1 MKKLISLLLA
11 AALLF
16 SAIPFAGAANYSSW
30 FRSSYEEMND
40 LGILPDSFRNMDL
53 AKPITRLEMCVL
65 TVKAFEDITGN
76 VIEPARTDYFTDTQS
91 LDALKAYECGIVSGY
106 PDGTF
111 RPNANITRQEFFKV
125 ILNFCQSAAFEPD
138 SSGASLASFRDAAE
152 VDAWAVDA
160 AKTCVK
166 YYYIQGA
173 KENGG
178 TLALNPKDGLTR
190 QEAMVST
197 LRCYKG
203 LSEYYYYVK
212 NAQVVALS
220 APGSKVTENITVTD
234 CDAPSSVTTTALNVR
249 KLPTADSDKLGTL
262 PAGESVKITGV
273 CSNGWLRIDYRGSVA
288 YVSGDYLKFENPAIL
303 SQVASSLAVSICN
316 QAMQYV
322 GYRYVWGGKSPE
334 GGFDCS
340 GLVYYVYNKNGIKMN
355 RVADDQMNQ
364 GTWVSYDNL
373 LAGDLVFFGYG
384 DYADHVGIY
393 IGNGNFL
400 HAANPSA
407 GVRVSSMKET
417 YYAKKYLGAKRVI
430 TG

>member
-11 AALLF
+11 AAMLL

-53 AKPITRLEMCVL
+53 TQPITRLEMCTL
-65 TVKAFEDITGN
+65 TVKAFEEITGN
-76 VIEPARTDYFTDTQS
+76 IIEPARKDYFTDTQA
-91 LDALKAYECGIVSGY
+91 LDALKAYECGIVGGY

-138 SSGASLASFRDAAE
+138 SSGASLAAFRDGKD

-173 KENGG
+173 QENGG
-178 TLALNPKDGLTR
+178 TLALNPKSGLTR

-197 LRCYKG
+197 LRCHKG

-212 NAQVVALS
+212 NAQVVALA
-220 APGSKVTENITVTD
+220 APGSKVTENVTVTD
-234 CDAPSSVTTTALNVR
+234 CDAPVSVTTTALNVR
-249 KLPTADSDKLGTL
+249 KLPTASSDKLGTL
-262 PAGESVKITGV
+262 GEGESVKITGV
-273 CSNGWLRIDYRGSVA
+273 CSNGWLRIDYRSGVG
-288 YVSGDYLKFENPAIL
+288 YVSGDYLKFDNPAIL

-322 GYRYVWGGKSPE
+322 GYRYVWGGTSPKS
-334 GGFDCS
+334 GFDCS
-340 GLVYYVYNKNGIKMN
+340 GLVYYVYRNNGIQMN

-364 GTWVSYDNL
+364 GQWVSYDNL